1 MGSRANDL
9 TGNSQ
14 NLKVLNG
21 IKRSFTV
28 WLVVRLEVKI
38 ISITFISFIFSF
50 ILFTDKRLPVQPVSL
65 TLTLILTENSEI
77 LRIT

>member
-1 MGSRANDL
+1 MGSRAIDH

-21 IKRSFTV
+21 IKRAFTV
-28 WLVVRLEVKI
+28 RLVARLEVKI

-50 ILFTDKRLPVQPVSL
+50 ILFTDEHLPVQPVSL
-65 TLTLILTENSEI
+65 PPTLILTENSEI
-77 LRIT
+77 LRIN